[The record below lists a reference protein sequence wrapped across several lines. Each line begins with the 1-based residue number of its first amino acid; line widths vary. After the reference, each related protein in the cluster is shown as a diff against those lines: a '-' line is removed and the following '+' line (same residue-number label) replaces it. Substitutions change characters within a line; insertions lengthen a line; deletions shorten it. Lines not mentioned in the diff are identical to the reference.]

1 MKHEC
6 NNCGYGKKL
15 YWKKNINP
23 KDITVSEAMI
33 EGLKTEE
40 YIEADWIHPSA
51 KGESKEC
58 PRCGNKFEE

>member
-1 MKHEC
+1 
-6 NNCGYGKKL
+6 
-15 YWKKNINP
+15 
-23 KDITVSEAMI
+23 MI